1 MLKKLNSPIGHWVL
15 LLTLSLIWGSSF
27 ILIKRGLNVFSFEQV
42 AALRLFIAFLF
53 LSFIG
58 RKFYSSIPTKKL
70 LPLFLTGF
78 IGNAIPAFLFAKSGT
93 FLDSGLIGILNVLT
107 PLFTLFIGLLFYG
120 LKVKKENYY
129 GIAIGMI
136 GTIYLLYPEVDV
148 FNKKALVYSIM
159 VIAATACYGWST
171 NIIKAHLQEL
181 SAVQITTL
189 TFSFLGPWA
198 GIYLYFSDFG
208 TIMKVN
214 PIAWES
220 LGYIAILAVFG
231 SALSVIVFNKLVQMT
246 GTLFATSCTYLIPV
260 VAILWGV
267 LDKEVINSHHLLGF
281 LIIAS
286 GIYLVNKRH

>member
-1 MLKKLNSPIGHWVL
+1 
-15 LLTLSLIWGSSF
+15 
-27 ILIKRGLNVFSFEQV
+27 
-42 AALRLFIAFLF
+42 
-53 LSFIG
+53 
-58 RKFYSSIPTKKL
+58 
-70 LPLFLTGF
+70 
-78 IGNAIPAFLFAKSGT
+78 
-93 FLDSGLIGILNVLT
+93 
-107 PLFTLFIGLLFYG
+107 
-120 LKVKKENYY
+120 
-129 GIAIGMI
+129 MI

-220 LGYIAILAVFG
+220 LGYIAVLAVFG